1 MIKKILASLVVLIVA
16 AAAVGLILPRHTR
29 VERSVVIDRPAS
41 LIFATVNSFQL
52 FPMWSPWQDLDPN
65 MHQFAEGPRDGV
77 GAKLVWS
84 GNDKVGSGTQLIT
97 GSTPDRSVAS
107 DLDFG
112 SMGIAKSLLTLVPD
126 GPTTRVTWT
135 LDVDMGANPIGHYI
149 GLTMDRMIGPDFGRG
164 LSKLKTLLES
174 MPNVDIAGFNA
185 QEVQMVPAPIL
196 LVAETSTAAPNAIAN
211 AYMDGFTKIA
221 KFMSKR
227 KLHQKG
233 APLGIDGTTTP
244 ASYSFDAGIP
254 VDRGDVASADGVRVT
269 QSYAGK
275 ALKTIHIGPY
285 DGLPKTYQKL
295 GTYIVVHGYVQ
306 NGTTFSSF
314 IDDPGSV
321 PLETLRTEVYAP
333 IK

>member
-1 MIKKILASLVVLIVA
+1 MMRKILLSLVVLLIA
-16 AAAVGLILPRHTR
+16 AAAVGLVLPRHAR

-52 FPMWSPWQDLDPN
+52 FPRWSPWQDLDPN
-65 MHQFAEGPRDGV
+65 MHQSAEGPRDGV

-97 GSTPDRSVAS
+97 GAVPDRSVAS

-112 SMGIAKSLLTLVPD
+112 GMGVAKSLLTLTAD
-126 GPTTRVTWT
+126 GAATRVTWT
-135 LDVDMGANPIGHYI
+135 LDIDMGANPIGHYV
-149 GLTMDRMIGPDFGRG
+149 GLTMDRMIGPDFARG
-164 LSKLKTLLES
+164 LSNLKTLLES
-174 MPNVDIAGFNA
+174 MPNVDIAGFSA
-185 QEVQMVPAPIL
+185 QQVQMIPAPIL
-196 LVAETSTAAPNAIAN
+196 LVAESSAAAPNAIAN
-211 AYMDGFTKIA
+211 AYMDGFAKIA
-221 KFMSKR
+221 KFMAKR

-233 APLGIDGTTTP
+233 APLGIDGAATP
-244 ASYSFDAGIP
+244 AGYSFDAGIP
-254 VDRGDVASADGVRVT
+254 VDRGDVASADDVRVT

-285 DGLPKTYQKL
+285 DGLPKTDAKL
-295 GTYIVVHGYVQ
+295 RAYIMAHGYAQ

-314 IDDPGSV
+314 VDDPGSV
-321 PLETLRTEVYAP
+321 PIETLRTEVYAP